1 MNNDKITIDEHVRA
15 ALDNFAQPYNAEHWQ
30 AMTARLDEL
39 DAGDAA
45 FDASFDATI
54 RGRLADVSAVPMA
67 DAWSKMAEQLDD
79 LDAED
84 VSFDNALRG
93 RLADVAAVSA
103 LGDWSKM
110 AEKLDSFDN
119 SDADFD
125 EIMRKKLENIAG
137 KHPNHWAMMNERL
150 DREFTLKGKILRYKV
165 MEAALML
172 LAFFTVLNVIEF
184 NTEGSFE
191 IQKETVN
198 SAIPQISNNKINGE
212 TVNPATL
219 NSASPQGQ
227 TTKAATFNSGLPTQ
241 TNSVPSF
248 DNSTNWRL
256 RGGIQN
262 GQNGGQNGQGV
273 PQNSLQNAQPSQ
285 PNLTPTGQPIVDN
298 SVPNAAQKAVYTE
311 GSLFENANSQKGE
324 GEGIETVSANK
335 SVAEVVAPIDIL
347 QANLLKNNDLDAP
360 ITIIKPIADKKGK
373 WRLSAFGTAALDW
386 VTTSFVYNREQ
397 HFQKQGVPNAGIN
410 ALVAYKRGKVEVET
424 GIMVNQ
430 KKYSIANVEYTSL
443 AAFRG
448 ASITEK
454 PQDLRLSIVSIPL
467 NVNVQLKDTRRWNVY
482 AHTGIATNAVVD
494 ALDRRLIETQ
504 NTSSNSNVP
513 PPTPI
518 DAEFAS
524 YSKGLIN
531 GGETKDNVYLTGHIG
546 VGVEYKLTPKTSL
559 FLQPTANFMLNKKD
573 GIGTLNDRLRT
584 YSIQGG
590 AKWRL

>member
-1 MNNDKITIDEHVRA
+1 
-15 ALDNFAQPYNAEHWQ
+15 
-30 AMTARLDEL
+30 
-39 DAGDAA
+39 
-45 FDASFDATI
+45 
-54 RGRLADVSAVPMA
+54 
-67 DAWSKMAEQLDD
+67 
-79 LDAED
+79 
-84 VSFDNALRG
+84 
-93 RLADVAAVSA
+93 
-103 LGDWSKM
+103 
-110 AEKLDSFDN
+110 
-119 SDADFD
+119 
-125 EIMRKKLENIAG
+125 
-137 KHPNHWAMMNERL
+137 
-150 DREFTLKGKILRYKV
+150 
-165 MEAALML
+165 
-172 LAFFTVLNVIEF
+172 
-184 NTEGSFE
+184 
-191 IQKETVN
+191 
-198 SAIPQISNNKINGE
+198 
-212 TVNPATL
+212 
-219 NSASPQGQ
+219 
-227 TTKAATFNSGLPTQ
+227 
-241 TNSVPSF
+241 
-248 DNSTNWRL
+248 
-256 RGGIQN
+256 
-262 GQNGGQNGQGV
+262 
-273 PQNSLQNAQPSQ
+273 
-285 PNLTPTGQPIVDN
+285 
-298 SVPNAAQKAVYTE
+298 
-311 GSLFENANSQKGE
+311 
-324 GEGIETVSANK
+324 
-335 SVAEVVAPIDIL
+335 
-347 QANLLKNNDLDAP
+347 
-360 ITIIKPIADKKGK
+360 
-373 WRLSAFGTAALDW
+373 